1 MRKNNKGFTLVELLV
16 AIVIMGII
24 TALALPEVQQLQS
37 KNREKK
43 YEKYEESTVSSA
55 KLYVDSYEEDLFG
68 TATTGC
74 KDLDYDMLS
83 SKNLLKDYETNDVTC
98 KGTDTFVHIE
108 KKDGKYVYQPYI
120 TCRKKDG
127 TIVYQTS
134 PSVSRCGAT
143 DEFNSVISGSISIN
157 DATSWTKTKTAT
169 ITFSTT
175 AEGGMIENSFG
186 NYCIVDSSNVCIE
199 GTTKK
204 VTFEKTGAKTIT
216 SPELTIDNPSLSGS
230 FKLRFNPSG
239 VQDNNGIT
247 YTSDLY
253 SDNFNLDNTAPV
265 ITEVSE
271 TTYTWVY
278 KKLLDFDFDVLRI
291 KFNNNN
297 PAGSDVASIV
307 YSLDSNVVDKSVQCK
322 VADELDKSWLLTFFI
337 SVFTES
343 NSFSELLK
351 NRGFELC
358 TIDNVNNQFYISK
371 DQMGDADKVYIKIT
385 DEAGNS
391 SVYEY
396 KMGSN
401 IAGSDIIEKE

>member
-43 YEKYEESTVSSA
+43 YEKYEESAASSA

-74 KDLDYDMLS
+74 KDLEYKDLVG
-83 SKNLLKDYETNDVTC
+83 KNLLKDYETNGVTC
-98 KGTDTFVHIE
+98 EGTDTFVHIE

-120 TCRKKDG
+120 TCRKDG
-127 TIVYQTS
+127 KIVYKTS
-134 PSVSRCGAT
+134 PSVTRCGAT

-169 ITFSTT
+169 ISFSTT
-175 AEGGMIENSFG
+175 AEGGMNENSFG
-186 NYCIVDSSNVCIE
+186 SYCIVDSSNVCID
-199 GTTKK
+199 GTTKN
-204 VTFEKTGAKTIT
+204 VTFEKTDAKTIT

-239 VQDNNGIT
+239 VQDNNGI
-247 YTSDLY
+247 Y
-253 SDNFNLDNTAPV
+253 SGSVADVDFNLDNTAPV

-291 KFNNNN
+291 RFNNNN

-322 VADELDKSWLLTFFI
+322 VADELDKSRLLTFFI

-371 DQMGDADKVYIKIT
+371 DQMGDADIVYIKIT
-385 DEAGNS
+385 DKAGNS

-401 IAGSDIIEKE
+401 IAGSDIIEKD

>member
-24 TALALPEVQQLQS
+24 TVMALPEVQQLQS
-37 KNREKK
+37 TNREKK
-43 YEKYEESTVSSA
+43 YVKYEESVTSSA

-74 KDLDYDMLS
+74 KDLEYDMLS
-83 SKNLLKDYETNDVTC
+83 SKNLLKDYETNGVTC

-120 TCRKKDG
+120 TCRKDG

-134 PSVSRCGAT
+134 TPVSRCDAIS
-143 DEFNSVISGSISIN
+143 DFNSQITGSISIN
-157 DATSWTKTKTAT
+157 DATEWTKTKTAT
-169 ITFSTT
+169 ISFTTT
-175 AEGGMIENSFG
+175 AEGGMQENSTG
-186 NYCIVDSSNVCIE
+186 SYCIANSSGDCVTSFSPKIFNETSGNTTNVTVD
-199 GTTKK
+199 
-204 VTFEKTGAKTIT
+204 
-216 SPELTIDNPSLSGS
+216 IDNPSLSGT
-230 FKLRFNPSG
+230 FKLRFKPINI
-239 VQDNNGIT
+239 QDKHGKT

-291 KFNNNN
+291 RFNNNN

-307 YSLDSNVVDKSVQCK
+307 YSLDSNVADKSVQCK
-322 VADELDKSWLLTFFI
+322 VADELDKSWLLNVI
-337 SVFTES
+337 INVFTES
-343 NSFSELLK
+343 NSFSDLLK

-385 DEAGNS
+385 DKAGNS
-391 SVYEY
+391 SIYEY